1 LNTLD
6 ERMNERLVK
15 LQTSAKELND
25 TLQKLRT
32 EEQRVIQQI
41 VGHNGAI
48 SEIEALL
55 KDPEEC
61 ITEVVNEN

>member
-1 LNTLD
+1 
-6 ERMNERLVK
+6 MNERLVK